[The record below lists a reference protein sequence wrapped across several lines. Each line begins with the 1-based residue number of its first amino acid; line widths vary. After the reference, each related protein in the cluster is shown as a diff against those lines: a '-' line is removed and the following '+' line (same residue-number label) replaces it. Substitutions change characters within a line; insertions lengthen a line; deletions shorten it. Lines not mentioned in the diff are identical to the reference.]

1 MKKVDKISNV
11 ESYLEMREIIRIGN
25 LAVKKAKEEN
35 KRYGIPEV
43 ISIEGKIY
51 YVVDGEL
58 TREKPEILKD

>member
-1 MKKVDKISNV
+1 MKKVDKISNS
-11 ESYLEMREIIRIGN
+11 EWYLKTREIIRIGN

-51 YVVDGEL
+51 YIIDGEL
-58 TREKPEILKD
+58 STEKPDILK